1 MCEREEPRMFEA
13 VMRTMFKPML
23 AVCPTVF
30 TTPTTTMAKA
40 MVNCAVSPAQ
50 TNTNKW
56 DIFANKAIFQ
66 LAGEVGKK

>member
-13 VMRTMFKPML
+13 VMRTMAKPML
-23 AVCPTVF
+23 AACPTIM

-50 TNTNKW
+50 NKW
-56 DIFANKAIFQ
+56 DVFANKAIFQ